1 MSDASLH
8 NSHPSSSANASAATS
23 SLSLT
28 QSATALIIAG
38 FVRNNHVAPT
48 ALPSLVSTVMTT
60 LACVG
65 GSRMVADAPPDP
77 PAVPAVDPRRSVGKD
92 HVTCLTCG
100 VKMKMLRRHIK
111 SRHGMTPDA
120 YRAFWNLPSEYP
132 MTCKSYSETRSD
144 LARRAGL
151 GRRQS

>member
-1 MSDASLH
+1 MSDVSLH
-8 NSHPSSSANASAATS
+8 NPPLSSSATTLTATS

-48 ALPSLVSTVMTT
+48 ALPSLVAAVMTT
-60 LACVG
+60 LAGIG
-65 GSRMVADAPPDP
+65 GSRMVADAPSDQ

-132 MTCKSYSETRSD
+132 MTCRSYSETRSD
-144 LARRAGL
+144 LARKAGL
-151 GRRQS
+151 GLR